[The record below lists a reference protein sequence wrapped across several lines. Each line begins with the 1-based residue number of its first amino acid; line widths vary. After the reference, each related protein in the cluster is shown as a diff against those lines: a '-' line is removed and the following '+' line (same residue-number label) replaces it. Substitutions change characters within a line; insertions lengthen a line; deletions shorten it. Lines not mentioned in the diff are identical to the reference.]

1 MSLLGATIDLT
12 KLCTDTSS
20 CMCWL
25 IVLLDILA
33 IYYLVFVSFYK
44 VTKFVKMIGWL
55 WLGVLI
61 TGDVIIV
68 ALHPC
73 VLTLLCVMF
82 TIMIMTAILSVVL
95 PSGAAEQVVVQQVQ
109 VESKPK
115 EEAKKGSYVIREIDA
130 KKYCFEIYDKQD
142 KLLVR
147 SLDCYKSTAD
157 VKQAIEVTRESGKI
171 ASIEDR
177 TVNWIKEYNHPKYEM
192 MKEGSSYI
200 FRLSLDA
207 KTVMFKSPN
216 YQSLQECKKQLDKT
230 VAAVASTAVYLSVER
245 LTEAE
250 AKQYKDKKA
259 KGVESE
265 IASTVAQPVEEVSE
279 DGAIVINAEKKKT
292 LWESYSDLSAE
303 QKTFFNGLRK
313 AAQEKAG
320 VKEYESSSQLSFTLL
335 KNNLMRIRI
344 RRNTV
349 EAVFML
355 MDSAF
360 KQTDVGDVKIKETKT
375 LLVIENET
383 YYALALETLTK
394 KYDLLLEQK
403 SERESRKKA
412 ERQEKAKQQRLAK
425 KAETK

>member
-1 MSLLGATIDLT
+1 
-12 KLCTDTSS
+12 
-20 CMCWL
+20 L
-25 IVLLDILA
+25 IILLDILA
-33 IYYLVFVSFYK
+33 IYYLVFVSFYR

-95 PSGAAEQVVVQQVQ
+95 PSGAVEQVVVRQAQ
-109 VESKPK
+109 EDSKPK
-115 EEAKKGSYVIREIDA
+115 DKDGEKRGSYVIREIDA

-157 VKQAIEVTRESGKI
+157 VKQAIELTRESGKI
-171 ASIEDR
+171 ADIEDR
-177 TVNWIKEYNHPKYEM
+177 TVNWIKEFNHPKFELI
-192 MKEGSSYI
+192 KEGKVYF

-207 KTVMFKSPN
+207 KAIVFKSPN

-230 VAAVASTAVYLSVER
+230 VSAVASTAVYLSVEK
-245 LTEAE
+245 LTAKEA
-250 AKQYKDKKA
+250 AQYKDMKA

-265 IASTVAQPVEEVSE
+265 TASTVAQPIGEIAE

-292 LWESYSDLSAE
+292 LWESYSDLSAA

-313 AAQEKAG
+313 AAQEKTG

-355 MDSAF
+355 MDAAF
-360 KQTDVGDVKIKETKT
+360 KQTDVGDAKLKETKT
-375 LLVIENET
+375 VLAIENET

-394 KYDLLLEQK
+394 KYNLLLEQK
-403 SERESRKKA
+403 NERESRKKA

-425 KAETK
+425 KAENK

>member
-1 MSLLGATIDLT
+1 
-12 KLCTDTSS
+12 
-20 CMCWL
+20 MCWL

-61 TGDVIIV
+61 AGDVIIV

-82 TIMIMTAILSVVL
+82 TIMIMSAILSVVL
-95 PSGAAEQVVVQQVQ
+95 PSGAVEQAVVRQAQ
-109 VESKPK
+109 EDGKPK
-115 EEAKKGSYVIREIDA
+115 NKGEGKIGSYVIREIDA

-157 VKQAIEVTRESGKI
+157 VKQAIELTRESGKI
-171 ASIEDR
+171 ADIEDR
-177 TVNWIKEYNHPKYEM
+177 TVNWIKEFNHPKFELI
-192 MKEGSSYI
+192 KEGKAYF

-207 KTVMFKSPN
+207 KAVVFKSPN

-230 VAAVASTAVYLSVER
+230 VSAVASTAVYLSVEK
-245 LTEAE
+245 LTDAE
-250 AKQYKDKKA
+250 AKQYKDMKA

-265 IASTVAQPVEEVSE
+265 TASTVAQPIGEAGE

-292 LWESYSDLSAE
+292 LWESYSDLSAA

-355 MDSAF
+355 MDAAF
-360 KQTDVGDVKIKETKT
+360 KQTDVSDAKIKETKT
-375 LLVIENET
+375 VLVIENET
-383 YYALALETLTK
+383 YYALALETLAK
-394 KYDLLLEQK
+394 KYNLLLEQK
-403 SERESRKKA
+403 NERETRKKA

-425 KAETK
+425 KAANK